1 MAATDTVDSTG
12 TSENT
17 RTSGRAVIIGAGMGG
32 ILAALRL
39 EEAGWSDI
47 VIYEK
52 ADDLGGTWRE
62 NTYPGVACDV
72 PAHMYTYSF
81 APNPTWSHSFAPGG
95 EILEYFRAV
104 AERNRV
110 TDRMRFGAEVT
121 SLRFTD
127 GRWHITLADGST
139 DVADIVVAATGVLHH
154 PAYPDIAGLEDFA
167 GPAFH
172 TARWDHSV
180 DLTGKRVGI
189 IGTGSSAVQVVA
201 DIVDEVAELHLFQRT
216 PQWIAP
222 IPNTPID
229 ETERE
234 RLSNDPEA
242 LAQVRELLTQTFE
255 AMFANAIVD
264 ISSNEL
270 AALEQLCRENLEVS
284 VRDPELREKLRPDY
298 RPGCKRL
305 VVSGDFY
312 QAIQAPN
319 AELVTEGIER
329 IESNGVRTVDG
340 GIHELDVLVIAT
352 GFRVDRFMRPIEV
365 TVDGGPTL
373 EEAWNERPYSYLGLA
388 LPGFP
393 NLFLL
398 NGPNG
403 PVGNF
408 SLIEVAELQMDYVM
422 QLLDSFDV
430 MGGELICPTYEA
442 TEAFEASR
450 VEAAKNTV
458 WMTGCSSWYLDD
470 RGVPASWPWPFAHF
484 REVLSRPDLAV
495 FGRNGES

>member
-1 MAATDTVDSTG
+1 MAT
-12 TSENT
+12 
-17 RTSGRAVIIGAGMGG
+17 TSGRAVIIGAGMGG

-39 EEAGWSDI
+39 EEAGWDDI

-52 ADDLGGTWRE
+52 ADRLGGTWRE

-81 APNPTWSHSFAPGG
+81 APNPGWSHTFAPGG
-95 EILEYFRAV
+95 EILAYFESV
-104 AERNRV
+104 AERTGV
-110 TDRMRFGAEVT
+110 TRFMRFGNEVT
-121 SLRFTD
+121 ELRFRD
-127 GRWHITLADGST
+127 GGWDVTLADGST
-139 DVADIVVAATGVLHH
+139 DRAAIVVAATGVLHH
-154 PAYPDIAGLEDFA
+154 PAYPDIAGLEDFE
-167 GPAFH
+167 GPSFH

-180 DLTGKRVGI
+180 DLSDKRIGI

-201 DIVDEVAELHLFQRT
+201 DVIDRVGELRLFQRT

-229 ETERE
+229 EAERE
-234 RLSNDPEA
+234 RLAGDPEA

-255 AMFANAIVD
+255 SMFANAIVD
-264 ISSNEL
+264 VSSNEL
-270 AALEQLCRENLEVS
+270 AALEQLCRDNLEVS
-284 VRDPELREKLRPDY
+284 VRDPELRERLRPDY

-312 QAIQAPN
+312 EAIQKPN
-319 AELVTEGIER
+319 AILVTDAIER
-329 IESNGVRTVDG
+329 IEPGGVRTVDG
-340 GIHELDVLVIAT
+340 TLHELDVLVLAT
-352 GFRVDRFMRPIEV
+352 GFRVDRFLRPIEV
-365 TVDGGPTL
+365 SGEDGLTL
-373 EEAWNERPYSYLGLA
+373 DDAWEARPYSYLGLA
-388 LPGFP
+388 VPGFP

-408 SLIEVAELQMDYVM
+408 SLIEVAELQMGYVM
-422 QLLDSFDV
+422 QLLDAFDV
-430 MGGELICPTYEA
+430 RGGGLVAPTFEA
-442 TEAFEASR
+442 TESFEASR

-470 RGVPASWPWPFAHF
+470 RGVPASWPWPFEHF
-484 REVLSRPDLAV
+484 REVLAKPDLSAFRSTV
-495 FGRNGES
+495 TTT

>member
-1 MAATDTVDSTG
+1 MATTP
-12 TSENT
+12 
-17 RTSGRAVIIGAGMGG
+17 GRAVIIGAGMGG

-39 EEAGWSDI
+39 EQAGWNDI
-47 VIYEK
+47 VVYEK
-52 ADDLGGTWRE
+52 ADRLGGTWRE

-81 APNPTWSHSFAPGG
+81 APNPDWSHTFAPGG
-95 EILEYFRAV
+95 EILAYFESV
-104 AERNRV
+104 AERMGV
-110 TDRMRFGAEVT
+110 TGYMRFGKAVT
-121 SLRFTD
+121 ELRFDD
-127 GRWHITLADGST
+127 GHWDVTLEDGSI
-139 DVADIVVAATGVLHH
+139 DRADIVVAATGVLHH
-154 PAYPDIAGLEDFA
+154 PAYPDIAGLDEFE
-167 GPAFH
+167 GPTFH

-180 DLTGKRVGI
+180 DLAHKRVGI

-201 DIVDEVAELHLFQRT
+201 DIVDQVGELSLFQRT
-216 PQWIAP
+216 AQWIAP

-229 ETERE
+229 EAERE
-234 RLSNDPEA
+234 RLAGDPEA
-242 LAQVRELLTQTFE
+242 LAQVRNLLTQTFE
-255 AMFANAIVD
+255 SMFANAIVD
-264 ISSNEL
+264 VSSNEL
-270 AALEQLCRENLEVS
+270 AALEQLCRDNLEVS

-312 QAIQAPN
+312 QAIQRPN
-319 AELVTEGIER
+319 AVLVTEGIER
-329 IESNGVRTVDG
+329 IEPGGIRTVDG
-340 GIHELDVLVIAT
+340 VLHEVDVLVLAT
-352 GFRVDRFMRPIEV
+352 GFRVDRFLRPIEV
-365 TVDGGPTL
+365 IGEEGLTL
-373 EEAWNERPYSYLGLA
+373 ERAWEARPYSYLGLA

-408 SLIEVAELQMDYVM
+408 SLIEVAELQMGYVM
-422 QLLDSFDV
+422 QLLDAFDV
-430 MGGELICPTYEA
+430 AGGALVSPTFEA

-470 RGVPASWPWPFAHF
+470 RGVPASWPWPFDHF
-484 REVLSRPDLAV
+484 REMLAEPDLSAFRSTV
-495 FGRNGES
+495 TSS

>member
-1 MAATDTVDSTG
+1 
-12 TSENT
+12 
-17 RTSGRAVIIGAGMGG
+17 MGG

-39 EEAGWSDI
+39 EQAGWDDI

-52 ADDLGGTWRE
+52 AETLGGTWRE

-81 APNPTWSHSFAPGG
+81 APNPHWSHTFAPGG
-95 EILEYFRAV
+95 EILAYFESV
-104 AERNRV
+104 AERTGV
-110 TDRMRFGAEVT
+110 VDHMRFGNAVT
-121 SLRFTD
+121 DLRFSD
-127 GRWHITLADGST
+127 GRWDVTLEDGST
-139 DVADIVVAATGVLHH
+139 DRADIVVAATGVLHH
-154 PAYPDIAGLEDFA
+154 PAYPDIAGLDDFSSSM
-167 GPAFH
+167 FH

-180 DLTGKRVGI
+180 DLSDKRVGI

-201 DIVDEVAELHLFQRT
+201 DIVDRVGELSLFQRT

-229 ETERE
+229 AAERE
-234 RLSNDPEA
+234 RLAGDSEA
-242 LAQVRELLTQTFE
+242 LADVRNLLTQTFE

-264 ISSNEL
+264 VSSNEL
-270 AALEQLCRENLEVS
+270 AALEQLCRDNLEVS

-312 QAIQAPN
+312 QAIQQPN
-319 AELVTEGIER
+319 ALLVTEGIER
-329 IESNGVRTVDG
+329 IEPGGVRTVDG
-340 GIHELDVLVIAT
+340 VLHELDVLVLAT
-352 GFRVDRFMRPIEV
+352 GFRVDRFLRPIEV
-365 TVDGGPTL
+365 TGPDGLTL
-373 EEAWNERPYSYLGLA
+373 DHAWEARPYSYLGLA
-388 LPGFP
+388 VPGFP

-408 SLIEVAELQMDYVM
+408 SLIEVAELQMGYVM
-422 QLLDSFDV
+422 QLLDAFDV
-430 MGGELICPTYEA
+430 AGGALVSPTPEA

-470 RGVPASWPWPFAHF
+470 RGVPASWPWPFEHF
-484 REVLSRPDLAV
+484 RETLAEPDLAAFATTV
-495 FGRNGES
+495 TRN